1 MALKLKKSAIKKVR
15 EDTPLEKTHTILL
28 VDDEENNLTSLSR
41 ILPPSYGVLTAKD
54 GKQALELIRTHD
66 RPSCIHLIISDQRMP
81 RMTGVEF
88 LKQTIPIIPRTIR
101 MILTGFTDI
110 DAIISSINDG
120 QIYKFLTKPVEPQEL
135 MVTVQ
140 RALEAY
146 ELEQKNHLLLD
157 ELKVLN
163 ASLEQKVAARTRELK
178 ETLALVEEKN
188 RLISRHRDKLEY
200 IAKIDGLTDIPNRR
214 RFDEVLAD
222 EWRRA
227 RRSSTSLSLAMIDI
241 DFFKQFN
248 DTYGH
253 TAGDNCLR
261 QVAQALAGV
270 EKRPGDFIARYGGEE
285 FSAILPESTA
295 DKAAAVVQRMK
306 DGIAGLNIPHTGS
319 DVHDRLTVSIGLASM
334 VPHGDNSPE
343 FLVQCADRMLYQA
356 KGNGRNRIE
365 VLL

>member
-1 MALKLKKSAIKKVR
+1 MALNLKKSAIDKVR
-15 EDTPLEKTHTILL
+15 DQAPAEKMHTILL
-28 VDDEENNLTSLSR
+28 VDDEESNLTSLSR

-54 GKQALELIRTHD
+54 GKQALELIQSHD
-66 RPSCIHLIISDQRMP
+66 SPSAIHLIISDQRMP

-88 LKQTIPIIPRTIR
+88 LKETIPIIPKTIR

-110 DAIISSINDG
+110 DAIISSINEG

-135 MVTVQ
+135 VVTVQ

-146 ELEQKNHLLLD
+146 ELEQKNHRLVE

-163 ASLEQKVAARTRELK
+163 ASLEHKVTERTRELK
-178 ETLALVEEKN
+178 ETLALVEKKN
-188 RLISRHRDKLEY
+188 RQISKHRDKMEY

-227 RRSSTSLSLAMIDI
+227 KRSSTSLSLAMIDI
-241 DFFKQFN
+241 DFFKQYN

-253 TAGDNCLR
+253 AVGDTCLR
-261 QVAQALAGV
+261 QVAQALSGV

-285 FSAILPESTA
+285 FAVILPESTA
-295 DKAAAVVQRMK
+295 DKASAVVSRMRDSIWDLK
-306 DGIAGLNIPHTGS
+306 IPHEGS
-319 DVHDRLTVSIGLASM
+319 KIHDRLTVSIGLASM

-343 FLVQCADRMLYQA
+343 LLVQSADRMLYSA
-356 KGNGRNRIE
+356 KKNGRNRIE
-365 VLL
+365 ILS